1 MNAPDAGNRNSGSS
15 NDALLLAIDQGT
27 QSARALLFD
36 LDGNLVARSKVAIE
50 PYFSAQP
57 GWAEQ
62 HPQVFWAAISQACR
76 QLWTQH
82 PQLDK
87 ARIRGVAL
95 TTQRAT
101 VVNLDAN
108 GEVLRP
114 AMIWLDQRRAE
125 RLQPLPAYLEALFA
139 VIGERDTVRYFRAQA
154 ECNWL
159 AQNQADIWRRTDKFL
174 LLSGYLGWKLA
185 GNYVDSTASQVGYLP
200 FDFKRLDWARP
211 LDWKWQALAVR
222 RSQLPTLI
230 PAGQLLGNITRAAS
244 EATGIPEG
252 LPLVSAGADKAC
264 EVLGSGALTPDVG
277 ALSFGT
283 TATFNTCNKK
293 YVEAIRFVPPYPAA
307 VPGHYNTEQMVQRG
321 YWMVQWFKQE
331 FGQKET
337 LAAEELGV
345 ETEALFEKL
354 LDEVPPGAMG
364 LILQPYWSPGVRIP
378 GPEAKGAMIGFG
390 DVHTRAHIYR
400 AIIEG
405 IAYALREARERVE
418 KRNGVKV
425 RVLRVAGGGSQSDAA
440 MQITADIF
448 NLPAE
453 RPHVYEA
460 SGLGAAINIAVGLGL
475 HPDYPTAVARMTRVG
490 KVFEPQPQN
499 VRLYDR
505 LYRHVY
511 TRLYDRMA
519 PLYRDIRRI
528 TGYPA

>member
-1 MNAPDAGNRNSGSS
+1 MDEP
-15 NDALLLAIDQGT
+15 LLLAIDQGT

-36 LDGNLVARSKVAIE
+36 LDGNLVARSKVPVE

-62 HPQVFWAAISQACR
+62 QPQVFWDAICRAC
-76 QLWTQH
+76 QDLWQQH
-82 PQLDK
+82 PQIDR
-87 ARIRGVAL
+87 ARVRGVAL

-101 VVNLDAN
+101 VVNVDAR

-114 AMIWLDQRRAE
+114 AIIWLDQRRAE
-125 RLQPLPAYLEALFA
+125 NLPAMPAYLEALFA
-139 VIGERDTVRYFRAQA
+139 AVGERDTVNYFRAQA

-159 AQNQADIWRRTDKFL
+159 AQNQRDIWRRTDKFL
-174 LLSGYLGWKLA
+174 LLSGWLSWKLC
-185 GNYVDSTASQVGYLP
+185 GEYVDSTASQVGYLP
-200 FDFKRLDWARP
+200 FDFKRHDWAKP
-211 LDWKWQALAVR
+211 FDWKWQALTVQR
-222 RSQLPTLI
+222 RQLPELL
-230 PAGQLLGNITRAAS
+230 PPGQLLGRITVAAS
-244 EATGIPEG
+244 ELTGIPAG

-264 EVLGSGALTPDVG
+264 EVLGSGALAPDTG

-283 TATFNTCNKK
+283 TATFNTCNSK

-307 VPGHYNTEQMVQRG
+307 VPDRWNTEQMVQRG

-345 ETEALFEKL
+345 EVEALFEKF
-354 LDEVPPGAMG
+354 LDQVPPGSMG
-364 LILQPYWSPGVRIP
+364 LVLQPYWSPGVRVP

-405 IAYALREARERVE
+405 IGYALREAKERVE
-418 KRNGVKV
+418 KRNGVKI
-425 RVLRVAGGGSQSDAA
+425 RRLRVAGGGSQSDAA

-460 SGLGAAINIAVGLGL
+460 SGLGAAINVAVGLGL
-475 HPDYPTAVARMTRVG
+475 HPDYETAVARMTRVG
-490 KVFEPQPQN
+490 RRFEPRPQDA
-499 VRLYDR
+499 RLYDR
-505 LYRHVY
+505 LYRRVY
-511 TRLYDRMA
+511 TPLYDRLA
-519 PLYRDIRRI
+519 PLYRAIRSI

>member
-1 MNAPDAGNRNSGSS
+1 MTAAP
-15 NDALLLAIDQGT
+15 LFLAIDQGT

-36 LDGNLVARSKVAIE
+36 PDGNLVARSKIAIE
-50 PYFSAQP
+50 PYFSAHP

-62 HPQVFWAAISQACR
+62 HPQVFWEAVCRACR
-76 QLWTQH
+76 ELWQQN
-82 PQLDK
+82 PEID
-87 ARIRGVAL
+87 RGRVSGVAL

-101 VVNLDAN
+101 VVNIDAQ

-114 AMIWLDQRRAE
+114 AIVWLDQRRAE
-125 RLQPLPAYLEALFA
+125 GLQPMPRYIELLFGAL
-139 VIGERDTVRYFRAQA
+139 GERDTLNYFRAQA

-159 AQNQADIWRRTDKFL
+159 AQNQRDIWRRTDKFL
-174 LLSGYLGWKLA
+174 LLSGYLGWKLC
-185 GNYVDSTASQVGYLP
+185 GEYVDSTASQVGYLP
-200 FDFKRLDWARP
+200 FDFKRHEWARP
-211 LDWKWQALAVR
+211 FDWKWQALDVR
-222 RSQLPTLI
+222 RRQLPELV
-230 PAGQLLGNITRAAS
+230 PPGRPLGSITREAS
-244 EATGIPEG
+244 EATGIPAG
-252 LPLVSAGADKAC
+252 LPLLSAGADKAC
-264 EVLGSGALTPDVG
+264 EVLGSGALAPDTG

-283 TATFNTCNKK
+283 TATFNTCNDR

-307 VPGHYNTEQMVQRG
+307 VPGRWNTEQMVQRG

-331 FGQKET
+331 FAQKEM

-345 ETEALFEKL
+345 EAEALFEKF

-364 LILQPYWSPGVRIP
+364 LVLQPYWSPGVRVP

-405 IAYALREARERVE
+405 IGYALREAKERVE
-418 KRNGVKV
+418 KRNGVPV
-425 RVLRVAGGGSQSDAA
+425 RRLRVAGGGSQSDAA

-460 SGLGAAINIAVGLGL
+460 SGLGAAINVAVGTGL
-475 HPDYPTAVARMTRVG
+475 YPDYETAVRRMTRVG
-490 KVFEPQPQN
+490 RRFEPLPQN
-499 VRLYDR
+499 A
-505 LYRHVY
+505 
-511 TRLYDRMA
+511 RLYDRMYRRVYRPLYDRLA

>member
-1 MNAPDAGNRNSGSS
+1 MSDSP
-15 NDALLLAIDQGT
+15 LLLAIDQGT

-36 LDGNLVARSKVAIE
+36 ADGELVARSKVAIE
-50 PYFSAQP
+50 PYFSVQP

-62 HPQVFWAAISQACR
+62 HPQVFWDAVGQACR
-76 QLWTQH
+76 DLWAKH
-82 PQLDK
+82 PAIDR
-87 ARIRGVAL
+87 ARVRGVAL

-108 GEVLRP
+108 GDVLRP

-125 RLQPLPAYLEALFA
+125 NLQPMPAYLEALFA
-139 VIGERDTVRYFRAQA
+139 VIGERDTVNHFRAQA

-159 AQNQADIWRRTDKFL
+159 AMNQRDIWRRTDKFL
-174 LLSGYLGWKLA
+174 LLSGYLTWKLC
-185 GNYVDSTASQVGYLP
+185 GSYVDSTASQVGFLP
-200 FDFKRLDWARP
+200 FDFKRQQWAKP
-211 LDWKWQALAVR
+211 FDWKWQALTAR
-222 RSQLPTLI
+222 RSQLPELV
-230 PAGQLLGNITRAAS
+230 PAGRPLGHITREAS
-244 EATGIPEG
+244 EFTGIPAG

-264 EVLGSGALTPDVG
+264 EVLGSGALTPDTG
-277 ALSFGT
+277 ALSYGT
-283 TATFNTCNKK
+283 TATFNTCNRK

-307 VPGHYNTEQMVQRG
+307 VPGCWNTEQMVHRG

-331 FGQKET
+331 FGQKEM

-345 ETEALFEKL
+345 ETEALFDRL

-364 LILQPYWSPGVRIP
+364 LILQPYWTPGVRIP

-418 KRNGVKV
+418 KRNGMKI
-425 RVLRVAGGGSQSDAA
+425 RRLRVAGGGSQSDAA

-460 SGLGAAINIAVGLGL
+460 SGLGAAINVAVGTGI
-475 HPDYPTAVARMTRVG
+475 HPDHATAVARMTRVG
-490 KVFEPQPQN
+490 RVFEPQPEN
-499 VRLYDR
+499 ARLYDR
-505 LYRHVY
+505 LYRDVY
-511 TRLYDRMA
+511 TRLYDRLA